1 MRRHNL
7 SSLLAL
13 LLAIA
18 SFSGCLGGAGMWLPT
33 TTEAEAG
40 DAEGD
45 TLTISG
51 TLSLTGDDNTDA
63 SITSSLLLKATS
75 PRYVVEIPAGTTVH
89 VLGPDGKKVL
99 DEDGK
104 PLKALVADDGSFSLD
119 LPKEVIADVNTVTLE
134 SNHGISIVV
143 TDIDDTKNL
152 PGLALN
158 PYSTLSAAALAETL
172 KEDGFSKAF
181 DFSDVSGGVDYAC
194 FNRMMH
200 NMSALSE
207 NDATKNLGSSL
218 RAMMNIVR
226 AAAISGSWQDEYP
239 QKGGFSQMIKDVMA
253 GEAEAEFIAE
263 ALDDAVEQFGG
274 NRALLKENY
283 DTLVIHFADM
293 RGTLADNILTDLT
306 EGADEEDAEEANSI
320 TYKDICS
327 EDMGLDVVQTFLQFN
342 PESFVQVFIDPDAL
356 GFQMEAM
363 KKYMDTGT
371 GRIPEGLAA
380 IIAGTMEALPS
391 DKFGDFSGV
400 EGHME
405 SLRKQT
411 DGKGLD
417 VRSVVEGY
425 MAGCM
430 SNPDCFKS
438 PDSKEA
444 KSHIATMMMVNAS
457 GVTTT
462 VTDREH
468 WEDFKKQIEK
478 MVANTGNLKV
488 DITACTSNPATCK
501 VSMTNLMA
509 GVDGQHFAMEGTGMA
524 PTAMDYKAEDTQRGV
539 PTGGGTTTTAIAT
552 ATATATGTATATPPG
567 TGTIAANNVQFTVT
581 TNFIGNVDV
590 VLSLDTNINNAKHKI
605 TKVGTGGPSVTG
617 TIPNVAANTY
627 FLWAETNT
635 GGTIARAYFGSNN
648 GTQPAAANFRVPAD
662 SGVPITLAGF
672 ANVGGGGLPNNNTLR
687 ANINLNAAALGLT
700 NSQSYAFRLTSD
712 ADSNVANGTDHV
724 FNSNFTYN
732 SADPRILATG
742 GVSPDFTGLIA
753 GAKYIRVF
761 IDKNADGVLNP
772 GDPIG
777 WVGTNSNVP
786 PNAPSATIAASGIT
800 TVTLTINNLLP

>member
-1 MRRHNL
+1 
-7 SSLLAL
+7 
-13 LLAIA
+13 
-18 SFSGCLGGAGMWLPT
+18 MWLPT
-33 TTEAEAG
+33 ATEAEAG

-104 PLKALVADDGSFSLD
+104 PLKAPVADDGSFSLD
-119 LPKEVIADVNTVTLE
+119 LPKEVIADVNTCTIE
-134 SNHGISIVV
+134 SNQGISVVV
-143 TDIDDTKNL
+143 TDIDATKNL
-152 PGLALN
+152 SGVAVN
-158 PYSTLSAAALAETL
+158 PHTTFSAAALLDTL
-172 KEDGFSKAF
+172 KEDGFTKAF
-181 DFSDVSGGVDYAC
+181 DFSKVAGGFDYAC
-194 FNRMMH
+194 FNRMMST
-200 NMSALSE
+200 MSALSE
-207 NDATKNLGSSL
+207 DDATKNIGSAL
-218 RAMMNIVR
+218 RGMMDMIR

-239 QKGGFSQMIKDVMA
+239 RKGGFSQMIKDVMN
-253 GEAEAEFIAE
+253 GEADPAFIEETLDEAI
-263 ALDDAVEQFGG
+263 EQFGG
-274 NRALLKENY
+274 DRALLKGNY
-283 DTLVIHFADM
+283 DTLVVHLADM
-293 RGTLADNILTDLT
+293 RGTLADNILVDL
-306 EGADEEDAEEANSI
+306 ADEADDAAADGATSI
-320 TYKDICS
+320 SYEDICNG
-327 EDMGLDVVQTFLQFN
+327 DTGDTGIDVFQTFLQFN
-342 PESFVQVFIDPDAL
+342 PESFSQVFADPNAMDFHL
-356 GFQMEAM
+356 EAM
-363 KKYMDTGT
+363 KKYMDVGT
-371 GRIPEGLAA
+371 GRIPKEMLP
-380 IIAGTMEALPS
+380 IIAGTMEAAPS
-391 DKFGDFSGV
+391 SKLDFSAV
-400 EGHME
+400 EAHME

-425 MAGCM
+425 MAGCL
-430 SNPDCFKS
+430 SNPDCFKNANS
-438 PDSKEA
+438 NEA

-488 DITACTSNPATCK
+488 DITACTSSPATCK

-509 GVDGQHFAMEGTGMA
+509 GVDGQHFAMEGTGEM
-524 PTAMDYKAEDTQRGV
+524 PSTADYKAEDTRRGV

-567 TGTIAANNVQFTVT
+567 TGTVAANNVQFTVT
-581 TNFIGNVDV
+581 TNFIGNVEV
-590 VLSLDTNINNAKHKI
+590 VLSLDTNINNAKYKI

-712 ADSNVANGTDHV
+712 ADANVANGTDHV

-732 SADPRILATG
+732 SADPRILVTG